1 MSKLFDLEAEYSVL
15 GTMIVQPSYSFRG
28 VELLNP
34 EDFFKEEHRNLFR
47 FVRDLIAEGY
57 TESQLNEI
65 SFKDELEKRGL
76 LEKVGGEN
84 YLLLLIEYALENYEK
99 FESACKIVKDK
110 SLLRRIVRVG
120 KRINELVEE
129 TPDPELLIETL
140 EKEVFSLSEDR
151 VTNSLV
157 HVGEVIPE
165 IISQIE
171 ELASRREVVTGL
183 PTGFFQ
189 LDQMTSGLQQSDLI
203 ILAARPSM
211 GKTAFALSIAYNVAV
226 REGKTVAFFSLEM
239 SKEQLITR
247 LMAQD
252 AKIPLHKIR
261 SGFLKPQEIDLLLKS
276 ADKISQAPIFI
287 DDTPGISIL
296 EMRAKA
302 RRLLAE
308 KGLDLIIVDYLQLMK
323 GVKRTESRQQ
333 EVSEISRSLKGLA
346 KELNV
351 PVIALSQLS
360 RQVEHRADKRPQ
372 LSDLR
377 ESGSLEQDADI
388 VLFIHRPEVYK
399 KNPDPEEQ
407 GIAEIII
414 AKQRNGPIGTVRLAF
429 IKDLTRFENEEPEAV
444 KVETSLPES
453 SEEAVPSF
461 SDEEPFTDV
470 GDFSFDDDELF
481 EF

>member
-1 MSKLFDLEAEYSVL
+1 VSKLFDLEAEYSVL

-239 SKEQLITR
+239 SKEQLVLR
-247 LMAQD
+247 LLSFISH
-252 AKIPLHKIR
+252 IPLYDLRLGKLTEEQKELLEEATKI
-261 SGFLKPQEIDLLLKS
+261 L
-276 ADKISQAPIFI
+276 SQMPIYI
-287 DDTPGISIL
+287 DDTPSLSITDL
-296 EMRAKA
+296 RVKA
-302 RRLLAE
+302 LRMKKE
-308 KGLDLIIVDYLQLMK
+308 KDVQLIIVDYLQLLRGIRK
-323 GVKRTESRQQ
+323 YSSRQE
-333 EVSEISRSLKGLA
+333 EVADISRSLKNLA
-346 KELNV
+346 KELDI
-351 PVIALSQLS
+351 PVIALAQLS
-360 RQVEHRADKRPQ
+360 RQVEQRSDKRPQ
-372 LSDLR
+372 LADLR
-377 ESGSLEQDADI
+377 ESGSIEQDADTVI
-388 VLFIHRPEVYK
+388 FLYRPEYYLKLK
-399 KNPDPEEQ
+399 KKEVPPDLKGKVEIIVAKQRQGPQGVVEAYFIDKLSLFEPKDPTEEDFYMEELEKEGIDPEELNLEDF
-407 GIAEIII
+407 GE
-414 AKQRNGPIGTVRLAF
+414 L
-429 IKDLTRFENEEPEAV
+429 DL
-444 KVETSLPES
+444 
-453 SEEAVPSF
+453 
-461 SDEEPFTDV
+461 
-470 GDFSFDDDELF
+470 DF
-481 EF
+481 